1 MAALRIPAVDVPTEY
16 VVWHSPAEN
25 LWVGSTPTSYVG
37 MVDLSHDGY
46 VGTDFAGAEVGVF
59 QSLAAARVAVYEAW
73 MEPDPAPFTDKALA
87 AGTDKALATG
97 TDKALAAG
105 TENTLAAGTDKALTT
120 GTVKRAR
127 RGVLPRARRRPP
139 VQR

>member
-59 QSLAAARVAVYEAW
+59 ESLAAARVAVYEAW
-73 MEPDPAPFTDKALA
+73 MEPEPAPFTDKALA
-87 AGTDKALATG
+87 AGTDKAR
-97 TDKALAAG
+97 AAG
-105 TENTLAAGTDKALTT
+105 TENARAAGTEKALAA